1 MSEFRRIF
9 INKGT
14 LFILLL
20 LTVICAVMFVLG
32 QRMPAASKSDTDISE
47 YIPKYNADYT
57 ALLKAYAN
65 TPPED
70 YNTLISQ
77 IDEEIAYTQAKSSL
91 IFSKNFSE
99 ASFAN
104 TCEDY
109 KTDYP
114 ELVAQAKRGELTD
127 NYDTLIIHGD
137 ALQALKQQL
146 SYLVS
151 YEGYYNEVQ
160 ENVRSMNKFSV
171 FIKDDGFSAENIKKT
186 AADFE
191 AIKGA
196 RGALGDDR
204 AVTSLFSDSL
214 CDYCILLFVVYIGVI
229 LLQERR
235 SGLWDIVRATKCGRT
250 SLAFTRIGILLGS
263 SVIAVAIIFGVK
275 FLIAWGMYDGFEYAG
290 RLIQSVSA
298 YKTMCRPMSIAQY
311 MLIYFAVKTACV
323 FLISLVLWLILS
335 AVKNTNIALCLAGV
349 FLAAEYGLFATISD
363 NSSLVMFKYA
373 NVFSYI
379 QPNCFLS
386 KYLNLNLFSRAVG
399 LQTVCFALLFILTV
413 ITGAGG
419 VILQSKKYP
428 HGSSNII
435 EICLDRL
442 RKKTYRITGA
452 SSAFGKELYKTLFVQ
467 KGIVILAVLILVC
480 IKFGDIPVKNAGNDE
495 LYSRIYYTEFAG
507 DVTKAKIDTMNT
519 KLDALNYR
527 LSVAQSTLLGMTKN
541 DEGYYSALDEV
552 GNLQNKIDGLTY
564 CIADAEDILKHNAKT
579 GDNAKLMWQLAY
591 ESYLGSAGYTFH
603 DTQALK
609 AMLFTV
615 LLCAGINAYER
626 QQNMR
631 MLFNATAS
639 GRRKLS
645 AVKLFTIALFSLAV
659 TLAVYM
665 PELRAVM
672 RGSYLGA
679 LDSFQNPVTSLKIF
693 RKSGLRL
700 SLGALLAV
708 IGAKR
713 FFVLVAL
720 GNLSALLGAFF
731 RKVNSAQVLSTAAL
745 VLPACIAVLGVS
757 TMYYLSA
764 LSAVSLTR
772 LLTEG
777 IWLFVLCLGLSLAC
791 IVGNTVVITRR
802 YQ

>member
-1 MSEFRRIF
+1 M
-9 INKGT
+9 
-14 LFILLL
+14 
-20 LTVICAVMFVLG
+20 
-32 QRMPAASKSDTDISE
+32 
-47 YIPKYNADYT
+47 
-57 ALLKAYAN
+57 
-65 TPPED
+65 
-70 YNTLISQ
+70 
-77 IDEEIAYTQAKSSL
+77 
-91 IFSKNFSE
+91 
-99 ASFAN
+99 
-104 TCEDY
+104 
-109 KTDYP
+109 
-114 ELVAQAKRGELTD
+114 
-127 NYDTLIIHGD
+127 
-137 ALQALKQQL
+137 
-146 SYLVS
+146 
-151 YEGYYNEVQ
+151 
-160 ENVRSMNKFSV
+160 
-171 FIKDDGFSAENIKKT
+171 
-186 AADFE
+186 
-191 AIKGA
+191 
-196 RGALGDDR
+196 
-204 AVTSLFSDSL
+204 
-214 CDYCILLFVVYIGVI
+214 VYIGVMLI
-229 LLQERR
+229 QERK

-250 SLAFTRIGILLGS
+250 SLAFTRIGILLVS
-263 SVIAVAIIFGVK
+263 SIIAVAIIFGVK

-335 AVKNTNIALCLAGV
+335 AVKNTNIALCLAGI

-363 NSSLVMFKYA
+363 NCALVVFKYA

-399 LQTVCFALLFILTV
+399 LQTVCFAFLFILTV
-413 ITGAGG
+413 ISGAGC

-435 EICLDRL
+435 EICFDRL

-467 KGIVILAVLILVC
+467 KGIVILAVLILIC
-480 IKFGDIPVKNAGNDE
+480 IKFGDIPVKNSGNDE

-507 DVTKAKIDTMNT
+507 DVTKIKIDAMNA

-552 GNLQNKIDGLTY
+552 GNLQNKIDGLSY

-591 ESYLGSAGYTFH
+591 ESYLGSAGYAFN

-631 MLFNATAS
+631 MLLNATAS

-645 AVKLFTIALFSLAV
+645 AAKLFTIALFSLAV
-659 TLAVYM
+659 TLAVYL

-679 LDSFQNPVTSLKIF
+679 LDSFQNPVTSLRIF
-693 RKSGLRL
+693 RKSGLKL

-708 IGAKR
+708 IVAMR
-713 FFVLVAL
+713 FFVLFAL
-720 GNLSALLGAFF
+720 GSLSALLGAFF

-764 LSAVSLTR
+764 LAAVSLTR

-777 IWLFVLCLGLSLAC
+777 IWVLVLCFGLSLAC
-791 IVGNTVVITRR
+791 IVGNAFVITRR